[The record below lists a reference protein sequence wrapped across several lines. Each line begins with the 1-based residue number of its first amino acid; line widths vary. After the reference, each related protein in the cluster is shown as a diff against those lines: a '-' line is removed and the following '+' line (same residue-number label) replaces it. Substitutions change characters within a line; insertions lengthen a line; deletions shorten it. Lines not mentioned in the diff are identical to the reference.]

1 MATIGLRNR
10 RLRDSQCTVRDSKS
24 RALAVH
30 VVRWPRPSGSKVSIG
45 TLSPMRSG
53 HPCTEMSRPTAH
65 CPHRRIFQ
73 VIFGNRDRGE
83 LRGFPWAT
91 YVANRVYMPYKTLTP
106 HKTYPRP
113 RIHP

>member
-30 VVRWPRPSGSKVSIG
+30 VVPWPRPSGSNVSIG
-45 TLSPMRSG
+45 TLSHMQNEP
-53 HPCTEMSRPTAH
+53 PCTAMTRPTEH

-83 LRGFPWAT
+83 LGGFPLQGMFLI
-91 YVANRVYMPYKTLTP
+91 VYTCHTKP
-106 HKTYPRP
+106 
-113 RIHP
+113 

>member
-24 RALAVH
+24 RDTAVH
-30 VVRWPRPSGSKVSIG
+30 VVTRPRPSGLKVSIG

-53 HPCTEMSRPTAH
+53 HPCTEMAHPTAH

-73 VIFGNRDRGE
+73 VIFGNRDGGE
-83 LRGFPWAT
+83 LGGFPLQRMF
-91 YVANRVYMPYKTLTP
+91 VIVYTCNAKP
-106 HKTYPRP
+106 
-113 RIHP
+113 